1 MVVGQNIPWV
11 LFNYMVKAFQRIIK
25 APHLLVGESQG
36 IKGLDTVTIK
46 GQGPLQNIHRL
57 LKEPH
62 SSVNSP

>member
-46 GQGPLQNIHRL
+46 GQGLLQNIGCCL
-57 LKEPH
+57 TKQQISIL
-62 SSVNSP
+62 